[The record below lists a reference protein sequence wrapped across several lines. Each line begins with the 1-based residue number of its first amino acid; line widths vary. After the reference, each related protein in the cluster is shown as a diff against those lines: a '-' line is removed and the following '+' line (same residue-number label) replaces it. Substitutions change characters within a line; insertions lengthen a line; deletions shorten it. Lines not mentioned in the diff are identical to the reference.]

1 MPTMTDQVE
10 ENIVLSVCEVTLD
23 HRNWEKE
30 RSGILTEASNDLF

>member
-10 ENIVLSVCEVTLD
+10 ENIVLSVFEVTLD
-23 HRNWEKE
+23 HRNREKE